1 MKDPS
6 SSETHLRRVLGL
18 WPLIFYGMGIIVGA
32 GIYVALGSVME
43 RAGSSAPLSFLIAG
57 ISAGLTGLCYAE
69 LAGRF
74 PEAAGAAIYVTRAFR
89 SDRLGFLVGVATTI
103 AVAAAGASIARG
115 AIDYL
120 AELIPLSAPVL
131 TILLVVVFTAI
142 ASLGVKSSVNFAALI
157 GIVEVLGLC
166 AAMVVGLTVAPH
178 LNRPDIV
185 PSTADGWLATFAGA
199 FIAFFAFIGFESLA
213 NLAEEVKDPA
223 RTLPRGI
230 LGAIAASVVLY
241 VGVSLAVVVS
251 NQTAQNP
258 LLALFS
264 GRSAAIFAAVG
275 FVSVANGVL
284 VEIMMLSRL
293 FYGMAKNHQL
303 PKVLSNVHPR
313 TQTPIAATAVAGAI
327 MLMAALFIPFQHLL
341 VAANSVTL
349 GIFVLVDA
357 ALLVVHLREQKAPEG
372 FSAPRWVPPAAVCVS
387 LALLCGDLLG

>member
-1 MKDPS
+1 
-6 SSETHLRRVLGL
+6 
-18 WPLIFYGMGIIVGA
+18 
-32 GIYVALGSVME
+32 
-43 RAGSSAPLSFLIAG
+43 
-57 ISAGLTGLCYAE
+57 
-69 LAGRF
+69 
-74 PEAAGAAIYVTRAFR
+74 
-89 SDRLGFLVGVATTI
+89 
-103 AVAAAGASIARG
+103 
-115 AIDYL
+115 
-120 AELIPLSAPVL
+120 
-131 TILLVVVFTAI
+131 
-142 ASLGVKSSVNFAALI
+142 
-157 GIVEVLGLC
+157 
-166 AAMVVGLTVAPH
+166 
-178 LNRPDIV
+178 
-185 PSTADGWLATFAGA
+185 
-199 FIAFFAFIGFESLA
+199 
-213 NLAEEVKDPA
+213 
-223 RTLPRGI
+223 
-230 LGAIAASVVLY
+230 
-241 VGVSLAVVVS
+241 VSLAVVLS